1 MSETSARADGI
12 AATSRD
18 PRVAMQADFQK
29 EIDRL
34 AVGAVAEIKKAGPV
48 PKPRFRRRFSILV
61 WTGVVLIFAEAV
73 LLLFQIRVSQQQAAV
88 GTPLLSHL
96 IYGNDCRA
104 VMYATYRGIV
114 RYERENG
121 KPPKALDE
129 LLGKYLDRLPADPA
143 TGRSLVY
150 SSDGMR
156 FSLGCP
162 ENARR

>member
-1 MSETSARADGI
+1 MSETSARGNNV
-12 AATSRD
+12 AAISRD
-18 PRVAMQADFQK
+18 PRVSMQADFQK

-34 AVGAVAEIKKAGPV
+34 ADGAFAEIKKAGPA
-48 PKPRFRRRFSILV
+48 PKPRFRRRFSFLV

-73 LLLFQIRVSQQQAAV
+73 LLLFQIRVAQQQAAV

-96 IYGNDCRA
+96 IYGNDCRS

-121 KPPKALDE
+121 KPPKALGE
-129 LLGKYLDRLPADPA
+129 LLGKYLDRLPADPE

-156 FSLGCP
+156 FSLSCP
-162 ENARR
+162 ENTTR